1 MTRID
6 LYKKGD
12 YYYGFKSCGHA
23 EGEFDKLVC
32 SSISTLT
39 QTLYFTLID
48 KLGLSESD
56 IRDLQGDGMLKI
68 EILKSDIFKR
78 NDIQTCFEFMIK
90 GIELI
95 DETYPGYLTLKKVEV
110 QND

>member
-1 MTRID
+1 MDLSLVATQRENLTRD
-6 LYKKGD
+6 
-12 YYYGFKSCGHA
+12 S
-23 EGEFDKLVC
+23 
-32 SSISTLT
+32 
-39 QTLYFTLID
+39 
-48 KLGLSESD
+48 
-56 IRDLQGDGMLKI
+56 QGDGMLKI

>member
-12 YYYGFKSCGHA
+12 YYCGFKSCGHA

-39 QTLYFTLID
+39 QTLYFTLIE
-48 KLGLSESD
+48 KLGVSEGD
-56 IRDLQGDGMLKI
+56 IRDSQGDGMLKI

-95 DETYPGYLTLKKVEV
+95 DEAYPGYLTLKKVEV

>member
-1 MTRID
+1 MTSID

-23 EGEFDKLVC
+23 EGEFDKIVC

-39 QTLYFTLID
+39 QTFYFTLIN
-48 KLGLSESD
+48 KLGVSESEIMD
-56 IRDLQGDGMLKI
+56 IQGDGLLKI
-68 EILKSDIFKR
+68 EILNSNVFKR
-78 NDIQTCFEFMIK
+78 KDIQTCFEFMIM

-95 DETYPGYLTLKKVEV
+95 DEAYPEYLTLKNVEV
-110 QND
+110 

>member
-1 MTRID
+1 MTIID
-6 LYKKGD
+6 LYKKGN
-12 YYYGFKSCGHA
+12 YYCGFKSCGHA
-23 EGEFDKLVC
+23 EGEFEKIVC

-39 QTLYFTLID
+39 QTFYFTLIN
-48 KLGLSESD
+48 KLGVEESEIKD
-56 IRDLQGDGMLKI
+56 VQGDGLLKI